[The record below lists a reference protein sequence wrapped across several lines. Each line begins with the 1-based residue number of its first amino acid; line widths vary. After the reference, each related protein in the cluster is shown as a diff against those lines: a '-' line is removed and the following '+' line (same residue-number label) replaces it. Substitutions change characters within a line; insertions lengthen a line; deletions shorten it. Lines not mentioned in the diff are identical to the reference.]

1 MNGQVQII
9 RKDGE
14 PEYAVVPY
22 REFERLREAS
32 EMADDVAAYD
42 RAKAAVD
49 IITVPGE
56 VVRRLVAGENPV
68 KVWREHRGLKQAELV
83 ERLGVSKG
91 YLSQIESGKKDGTVN
106 LYRKIS
112 RVLEVSLDELIG
124 WREEDSQ
131 GE

>member
-1 MNGQVQII
+1 MNEQVQII

-22 REFERLREAS
+22 REFERLQEAS
-32 EMADDVAAYD
+32 EMAEDVVAYD
-42 RAKAAVD
+42 RAKAAAE

-56 VVRRLVAGENPV
+56 VVRRLVAGKNPV
-68 KVWREHRGLKQAELV
+68 KVWREHRGLKQSELA
-83 ERLGVSKG
+83 ERLDVSKG
-91 YLSQIESGKKDGTVN
+91 YLSQIESGKKNGAVN
-106 LYRKIS
+106 LYHKIS

-124 WREEDSQ
+124 WREDPQ

>member
-1 MNGQVQII
+1 MNEQVQII

-22 REFERLREAS
+22 HEFERLNEAR

-42 RAKAAVD
+42 RAKAAAD
-49 IITVPGE
+49 IITVPSE
-56 VVRRLVAGENPV
+56 VMRRLVAGESPV

>member
-1 MNGQVQII
+1 MNEQVQII

-22 REFERLREAS
+22 REFERLYEAS
-32 EMADDVAAYD
+32 EMAEDVEAYD
-42 RAKAAVD
+42 RAKATAD

-56 VVRRLVAGENPV
+56 VVHRLVDGENPV
-68 KVWREHRGLKQAELV
+68 KVWREHRGLKQAELA
-83 ERLGVSKG
+83 ERLDVSKG

-124 WREEDSQ
+124 WRE
-131 GE
+131 

>member
-1 MNGQVQII
+1 MNEQVQII

-22 REFERLREAS
+22 REFERLHEAS

-42 RAKAAVD
+42 RAKAAAE

-68 KVWREHRGLKQAELV
+68 KVWREHRGLKQSELA
-83 ERLGVSKG
+83 ERLDVSKG
-91 YLSQIESGKKDGTVN
+91 YLSQIESGKKDGAVN

-112 RVLEVSLDELIG
+112 RALEVSLDELIG
-124 WREEDSQ
+124 WREDPQ